1 MLKKGSFLKSSN
13 GKLKLILQENG
24 NLEIL
29 CGGYSIWS
37 TNTNGFNI
45 EELYFNREGKLAI
58 LNKDKSVAKNIVSDW
73 DNTFGAEKLIL
84 QDDGNLVIYNHDNQP
99 LWSTGTHGKCVTS
112 KNVIFSRIAR
122 FHLI

>member
-29 CGGYSIWS
+29 CGGYSVWS
-37 TNTNGFNI
+37 TNTNGFNT

-58 LNKDKSVAKNIVSDW
+58 LNKDKSVAKNIMSDW

-84 QDDGNLVIYNHDNQP
+84 QDDGNLVIYNRDNQP

-112 KNVIFSRIAR
+112 KK
-122 FHLI
+122 

>member
-84 QDDGNLVIYNHDNQP
+84 QDDGNLVIYNPDNQP

-112 KNVIFSRIAR
+112 KNVIFSQIAR